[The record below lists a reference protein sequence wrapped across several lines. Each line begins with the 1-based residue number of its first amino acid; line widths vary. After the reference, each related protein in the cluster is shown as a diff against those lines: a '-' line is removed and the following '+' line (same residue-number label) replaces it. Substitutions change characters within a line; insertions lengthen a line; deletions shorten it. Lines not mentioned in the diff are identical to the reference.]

1 MEQPAKDGDFLKRKA
16 ADSQQ
21 PLVNVVPIPPAISH
35 NRFSPYPVK
44 QRRKRV
50 PKNCSSCLKSKTK
63 CDRERPYC
71 GRCVERGLTCE
82 YACEAETPSMAGLL
96 ADNKRLNEDLDR
108 LKRLM
113 DDEHVLEESMPSL
126 VMKNILCN
134 KDGNDATTQDS
145 EELPQGSPEEPQEY
159 KEPSREDNVGINRMT
174 LMGHTGSK
182 LWSSALMSVNPGYH
196 CATIYGNVDMTSNF
210 CFGSNVQQ
218 EARKTTP
225 AYPIHSPE
233 FHPVS
238 SVLLNYF
245 FQHIYYFW
253 PLHHEPWVRDKFQLI
268 IDGKAELSNVS
279 LVLSVF
285 SVAAYALNDETRFVI
300 QGLLPANRVITVDN
314 IADSIHLAAHQSLDA
329 ASMINRPSVETLG
342 SLVMLQVSASI
353 RSPLGCVTTPVF
365 GTIVDLAYSLGMHRD
380 PSNFTTDPVEAEFRR
395 RIWYEIVALDRQRA
409 SHLFRPTFVSQNS
422 YDTLSPGNVEG
433 DNIILAGVVVYRAL
447 AIEAFVRRLVF
458 SSKPVSYNYILS
470 VDKHLQSVL
479 ENRSCARFRVPE
491 DFATTTDTSDPKNQ
505 PQRPFPQDEIIAVII
520 ECILLR
526 SIMILH
532 KPFMRAYRCPHYT
545 EHYHK
550 SYRYSFIRC
559 WEAAR
564 RISQIVLALHER
576 PQLTSKYTF
585 LTSGMCLYHGIDAT
599 CLIGLSYL
607 HSKSETDPN
616 SNGDMVILQRMK
628 ELIRKLVP
636 TSVVAREANAL
647 FERMHAVI
655 HKKFANKKPASSVSG
670 GGAGSRSA
678 YRGPS
683 GHQHPLPDQQQQ
695 QTTGTG
701 DQVNQPTPPIVP
713 HDNSSASSISS
724 TSPDTIASQMM
735 RPPLMFAPN
744 NNNPAPTDGSEE
756 FDMQFW
762 EGYFPSLYF
771 PNPPSGSN
779 LQADPVPLQANDG
792 TNNNNSNDLFG
803 EIPSELFFPV
813 ESWVDGQQSGKSV
826 IF

>member
-1 MEQPAKDGDFLKRKA
+1 MPLLRLLNAVLRTLTIMAENTHA
-16 ADSQQ
+16 ADSG
-21 PLVNVVPIPPAISH
+21 PRKAVSAPMVNVVPIQPHAVE
-35 NRFSPYPVK
+35 RFSPYPVK

-71 GRCVERGLTCE
+71 GRCVERGLACE
-82 YACEAETPSMAGLL
+82 YACEADTPSMAGLL

-126 VMKNILCN
+126 VMKNIIT
-134 KDGNDATTQDS
+134 KTEDD
-145 EELPQGSPEEPQEY
+145 ELPQGSPEEPAEY
-159 KEPSREDNVGINRMT
+159 KEPSRDDNVGINRMT
-174 LMGHTGSK
+174 LIGHTGSK

-196 CATIYGNVDMTSNF
+196 CATIYGNVDVTSDF
-210 CFGSNVQQ
+210 CFGGGVRQGKSAVS
-218 EARKTTP
+218 
-225 AYPIHSPE
+225 YPIHNPE
-233 FHPVS
+233 YHPVS

-245 FQHIYYFW
+245 FQYIYYFW

-268 IDGKAELSNVS
+268 IDGKAEPSNVS

-285 SVAAYALNDETRFVI
+285 SVSAYCLNEETKLYI
-300 QGLLPANRVITVDN
+300 QRLLPPNGAITINN
-314 IADSIHLAAHQSLDA
+314 IADAIHLAAHESLDA
-329 ASMINRPSVETLG
+329 ACMINRPNVETLG

-353 RSPLGCVTTPVF
+353 NSPLGCVTTPVF

-491 DFATTTDTSDPKNQ
+491 DFATSTDTKSDP
-505 PQRPFPQDEIIAVII
+505 PRPFAQDEITAVII

-564 RISQIVLALHER
+564 RISQIVLALHDR
-576 PQLTSKYTF
+576 PHLTKAYTF
-585 LTSGMCLYHGIDAT
+585 LTSGVCLYHGIDAT

-616 SNGDMVILQRMK
+616 SNGDMLILQRMK

-647 FERMHAVI
+647 FERMYAVI
-655 HKKFANKKPASSVSG
+655 HKKFANKKPAASVTSQ
-670 GGAGSRSA
+670 RTFK
-678 YRGPS
+678 PP
-683 GHQHPLPDQQQQ
+683 QETL
-695 QTTGTG
+695 
-701 DQVNQPTPPIVP
+701 VNQPTPPIL
-713 HDNSSASSISS
+713 HDASSASSVSS
-724 TSPDTIASQMM
+724 TSPDAINNQMM

-771 PNPPSGSN
+771 PNPPQGSN
-779 LQADPVPLQANDG
+779 LQAEPTVDV
-792 TNNNNSNDLFG
+792 SNGGSDLFG

>member
-1 MEQPAKDGDFLKRKA
+1 MDHLSQAGADPTKRKA
-16 ADSQQ
+16 DSQ
-21 PLVNVVPIPPAISH
+21 PMVNVVPIQPSSVE
-35 NRFSPYPVK
+35 RFSPYPVK

-82 YACEAETPSMAGLL
+82 YACEADVPSMAGLL

-126 VMKNILCN
+126 VMKNIIV
-134 KDGNDATTQDS
+134 KDTKDA

-159 KEPSREDNVGINRMT
+159 KEPSRDDNVGINRLT
-174 LMGHTGSK
+174 LIGHTGSK
-182 LWSSALMSVNPGYH
+182 LWSSSLMSVNPGYH
-196 CATIYGNVDMTSNF
+196 CATIYGNVDMTSDF
-210 CFGSNVQQ
+210 CFGGQVQQ
-218 EARKTTP
+218 ERLKTTP
-225 AYPIHSPE
+225 AYPIHNPE
-233 FHPVS
+233 YHPVS

-268 IDGKAELSNVS
+268 IDQKAELSNVS

-285 SVAAYALNDETRFVI
+285 SVAAYALNDETRLYL
-300 QGLLPANRVITVDN
+300 QGVLPAGGAITVDN

-329 ASMINRPSVETLG
+329 ACMINRPSVETLG

-491 DFATTTDTSDPKNQ
+491 DFATVKDPKVL
-505 PQRPFPQDEIIAVII
+505 PTRPFPQDEITAVII

-576 PQLTSKYTF
+576 PHLTSKYTF
-585 LTSGMCLYHGIDAT
+585 LTSGVCLYHGIDAT

-616 SNGDMVILQRMK
+616 SNGDMIILQRMK

-636 TSVVAREANAL
+636 TSIVAREANAL
-647 FERMHAVI
+647 FERMYAVI
-655 HKKFANKKPASSVSG
+655 HKKFANKKSAASVT
-670 GGAGSRSA
+670 GAGSRSA
-678 YRGPS
+678 FRGPT
-683 GHQHPLPDQQQQ
+683 GHQHPIPDQQQQ
-695 QTTGTG
+695 QQPQQKQQGAGG
-701 DQVNQPTPPIVP
+701 DVSQPTPPFVP
-713 HDNSSASSISS
+713 HDASSTSSVSS
-724 TSPDTIASQMM
+724 TSPDVIANQML

-779 LQADPVPLQANDG
+779 LQADPAPQEV
-792 TNNNNSNDLFG
+792 NNNDLFG

>member
-1 MEQPAKDGDFLKRKA
+1 MDTHLSGSKRKA
-16 ADSQQ
+16 DSQ
-21 PLVNVVPIPPAISH
+21 PLVNVVPIQPQASE
-35 NRFSPYPVK
+35 RFSHYPVK

-82 YACEAETPSMAGLL
+82 YACEADTPSMAGLL

-126 VMKNILCN
+126 VMKNIII
-134 KDGNDATTQDS
+134 KDK
-145 EELPQGSPEEPQEY
+145 EEEQLLPQGSPEEPQEY
-159 KEPSREDNVGINRMT
+159 KEPTRDDDVGINRMT
-174 LMGHTGSK
+174 LIGHTGSK

-196 CATIYGNVDMTSNF
+196 CATIYGNVDMTSDF
-210 CFGSNVQQ
+210 CFGGSAQQ
-218 EARKTTP
+218 NTLKTIP
-225 AYPIHSPE
+225 SYPIHSPE

-268 IDGKAELSNVS
+268 IDGKAELSNIS

-285 SVAAYALNDETRFVI
+285 SVAAYTLNDETRQYI
-300 QGLLPANRVITVDN
+300 QTLLPASGAITVDN
-314 IADSIHLAAHQSLDA
+314 LADSVHLAAHQSLDQA
-329 ASMINRPSVETLG
+329 CMVNRPNVETLG

-479 ENRSCARFRVPE
+479 DNRSCKRFRVPE
-491 DFATTTDTSDPKNQ
+491 DFARGKDPQEPPK
-505 PQRPFPQDEIIAVII
+505 RPFPQDEITAVII

-564 RISQIVLALHER
+564 RISQIVLGLHER
-576 PQLTSKYTF
+576 PHLVSKYGF
-585 LTSGMCLYHGIDAT
+585 LTNGVCLYHGIDAT

-616 SNGDMVILQRMK
+616 TNGDMIILQRMK
-628 ELIRKLVP
+628 ELINKLVP

-647 FERMHAVI
+647 FERMYGVI
-655 HKKFANKKPASSVSG
+655 QKKFANKKPASSVT
-670 GGAGSRSA
+670 GAGSRSA

-683 GHQHPLPDQQQQ
+683 GHQHPMPEPQNQQKQNPE
-695 QTTGTG
+695 
-701 DQVNQPTPPIVP
+701 QVSQPTPPIVP
-713 HDNSSASSISS
+713 HDASSVSS
-724 TSPDTIASQMM
+724 VSSMSPEDIASISIGNQMM

-744 NNNPAPTDGSEE
+744 NTNPVPTDGSED

-771 PNPPSGSN
+771 PNPPEGSN
-779 LQADPVPLQANDG
+779 QQADLPQQPLDQ
-792 TNNNNSNDLFG
+792 NSNDLFG
-803 EIPSELFFPV
+803 EIPSDLFFPV
-813 ESWVDGQQSGKSV
+813 ESWIDGNQNGKSA

>member
-1 MEQPAKDGDFLKRKA
+1 MDQHSQAAPTTAKRKA
-16 ADSQQ
+16 DPH
-21 PLVNVVPIPPAISH
+21 PLVNVVPIQPSSVE
-35 NRFSPYPVK
+35 RFSPYPVK

-82 YACEAETPSMAGLL
+82 YACEADTPSMAGLL

-126 VMKNILCN
+126 AMKNIIV
-134 KDGNDATTQDS
+134 KDAKDPEPLA
-145 EELPQGSPEEPQEY
+145 EGSPEKPQEY
-159 KEPSREDNVGINRMT
+159 KEPSRDDNVGINRMT
-174 LMGHTGSK
+174 LIGHTGSK
-182 LWSSALMSVNPGYH
+182 LWSSSLMSVNPGYH
-196 CATIYGNVDMTSNF
+196 CATIYGNVDMTSDF
-210 CFGSNVQQ
+210 CFGSQVQK
-218 EARKTTP
+218 EVAKKIP

-285 SVAAYALNDETRFVI
+285 SVAAYCLNEETRLYI
-300 QGLLPANRVITVDN
+300 QTLLPANSVITVDN
-314 IADSIHLAAHQSLDA
+314 IADAIHQAAHQSLDA
-329 ASMINRPSVETLG
+329 ACMINRPSVETLG

-479 ENRSCARFRVPE
+479 ENRSCGRFRVPE
-491 DFATTTDTSDPKNQ
+491 DFATVKDAKEQ
-505 PQRPFPQDEIIAVII
+505 PVRPFPQDEITAVII

-532 KPFMRAYRCPHYT
+532 KPFMRAYRCPHHT

-576 PQLTSKYTF
+576 PHLTSKYTF
-585 LTSGMCLYHGIDAT
+585 LTSGVCLYHGIDAT

-616 SNGDMVILQRMK
+616 SNGDMIILQRMK

-647 FERMHAVI
+647 FDRMFAVI
-655 HKKFANKKPASSVSG
+655 HKKFANKKPASSVAG
-670 GGAGSRSA
+670 GVGSRSA
-678 YRGPS
+678 YRGPTT
-683 GHQHPLPDQQQQ
+683 HQHPLPDQQQA
-695 QTTGTG
+695 TGAG
-701 DQVNQPTPPIVP
+701 EASNNAPPPLGP
-713 HDNSSASSISS
+713 HDTSSTSSVSS
-724 TSPDTIASQMM
+724 TSPDTIASQML
-735 RPPLMFAPN
+735 RPPLMFAPD
-744 NNNPAPTDGSEE
+744 NNNPVPTDGSEE

-779 LQADPVPLQANDG
+779 LQAGNAQEATQND
-792 TNNNNSNDLFG
+792 SDLFG

-813 ESWVDGQQSGKSV
+813 ESWIDGQQNGKSV